1 MTVKRRPFRTLG
13 FNGVARTRFLLF
25 TPSLSSALARVA
37 SVCVGYAWLWG
48 LKLLWFLKALKVLKA
63 LILVLCEEMM
73 RDRRGEALG
82 ALRALPDDLICAI
95 LETLSPRDLA
105 RLACASSDPLAPI
118 TLALI
123 PCRSP
128 WTRRVLGCNDL
139 ASLVVKMVQ
148 TQKHLIFPLVYRFI
162 ELALILP
169 METAT
174 VERVFLA
181 MNIIMTRLQNKIDDK
196 WLNDLVC
203 NVHIMQRRT
212 VVDDTLPKQNV
223 AEKFLEA
230 CTKSL
235 HFDGFNSLFLYRR
248 FYRCF
253 TTLSDFSLDHFA
265 VERVKDLSLQEFQ
278 DKYDGKKP
286 VLVTGLAETWPARHT
301 WTTDQLVDKYGDLKF
316 KISQRSSKKITM
328 KLKDYVSYMKLQRDE
343 DPLYIFDDKF
353 GEVAPSLLNDYSV
366 PHIFK
371 EDFFNVLD
379 IDQRPAFRWL
389 IIGPE
394 RSGASWHV
402 DPALTGAWNTLLRG
416 RKRWALYPPGR
427 VPPGVTVHVNE
438 ENGDVN
444 ADTPSSLQDKPIEC
458 TQAPGETIFVPSG
471 WWHCVLNLEN
481 TIAVTQNFVNSKNF
495 EFVCLDMT
503 PGHLHKGVCRAGLLA
518 VDNKFFE
525 NAERSTL
532 DDDSQLSYANMERK
546 EKRLRVSPP
555 GEDQLIT
562 VNGENSANSALENCN
577 DPQIREFSYEI
588 GFLSMFLDED
598 RDHYNAEWSPSN
610 SIGQREMRQWL
621 HKLWVGKPEIRELIW
636 KGACLSLN
644 VDKWA
649 ARMNQICISHDLPS
663 PLDSEKFPVGTGSN
677 PVYLNEDYVIKI
689 YVERGLESSLHGLG
703 TELEFYSLLQ
713 KVNSQLKDHI
723 PVVLASGILFQEN
736 DSLGTV
742 PWDGKGIPEVVSN
755 CEFIEDKKNHIDG
768 YSFGVWSK
776 KHLEC
781 KRAGMPLNQST
792 SSIGS
797 TRIWPYMITK
807 RCKGDIFAEL
817 RDVISWDDV
826 QNLASFL
833 GEQLRNLHALPVP
846 SFHEFSYER
855 KTSDAK
861 IPSLKSCP
869 KALNGGASIIPVEWQ
884 LFVETFTKRKKD
896 LSSRLVKWGDPIP
909 STLIEKVEEYIPED
923 LSMLLNIVQDEKS
936 MCKVFKS
943 CSWIHSDIMDDNV
956 YMEPCSV
963 SSFPDGDVPVSGL
976 LNGHNGNLGQRKWRP
991 SYILDFS
998 DLYIGDPVC
1007 DLIPVHLD
1015 VFRGDSQLLK
1025 KFLENYKRP
1034 LIRKSLHSQPAN
1046 GGNKFERLSYHAMCY
1061 CILHEDNVLGS
1072 IFSLWRE
1079 LRTAQSWE
1087 EVEEAVWGELN
1098 NYKLT
1103 ADQIEFFFLSI
1114 TKA

>member
-1 MTVKRRPFRTLG
+1 MMM
-13 FNGVARTRFLLF
+13 
-25 TPSLSSALARVA
+25 
-37 SVCVGYAWLWG
+37 
-48 LKLLWFLKALKVLKA
+48 
-63 LILVLCEEMM
+63 MM
-73 RDRRGEALG
+73 RDRRSEALG
-82 ALRALPDDLICAI
+82 ELRALPDDLICAI
-95 LETLSPRDLA
+95 LESLSPRDVS
-105 RLACASSDPLAPI
+105 RLACASSVMYIFCNEEPLWM
-118 TLALI
+118 TLCLKNHCGGQLEYKGSWKRTALY
-123 PCRSP
+123 
-128 WTRRVLGCNDL
+128 
-139 ASLVVKMVQ
+139 Q
-148 TQKHLIFPLVYRFI
+148 
-162 ELALILP
+162 
-169 METAT
+169 
-174 VERVFLA
+174 
-181 MNIIMTRLQNKIDDK
+181 
-196 WLNDLVC
+196 
-203 NVHIMQRRT
+203 
-212 VVDDTLPKQNV
+212 QNV
-223 AEKFLEA
+223 ADKFLEA

-253 TTLSDFSLDHFA
+253 TTLDNFSPDHFA
-265 VERVKDLSLQEFQ
+265 VERVKDLSLQEFHQ
-278 DKYDGKKP
+278 KYDGKKP

-301 WTTDQLVDKYGDLKF
+301 WTTDELVDKYGDLKF

-343 DPLYIFDDKF
+343 DPLYIFEDKF

-366 PHIFK
+366 PLIFK

-402 DPALTGAWNTLLRG
+402 DPALTSAWNTLLCG
-416 RKRWALYPPGR
+416 RKRWALYPPGT

-444 ADTPSSLQDKPIEC
+444 ADTPSSLQWWLDIYPLLADQDKPIEC

-481 TIAVTQNFVNSKNF
+481 TIAVTQNFVNPKNF

-503 PGHLHKGVCRAGLLA
+503 PGYLHKGVCRAGLLA
-518 VDNKFFE
+518 VDSKFFA
-525 NAERSTL
+525 NAERSTFG
-532 DDDSQLSYANMERK
+532 DDSQLSYANMERK

-555 GEDQLIT
+555 GEDQLIA
-562 VNGENSANSALENCN
+562 VNDENSANGAFENRN
-577 DPQIREFSYEI
+577 DPQIPEFSYEI
-588 GFLSMFLDED
+588 GFLSMFVEED

-621 HKLWVGKPEIRELIW
+621 HKLWVEKPETRDLIW
-636 KGACLSLN
+636 KGACLALN

-677 PVYLNEDYVIKI
+677 PVYLTADYVIKI
-689 YVERGLESSLHGLG
+689 YVEGGLESSLHGLG

-723 PVVLASGILFQEN
+723 PEVLTSGILFQEN
-736 DSLGTV
+736 DSLGTI

-755 CEFIEDKKNHIDG
+755 CEFIEDKNQIDG
-768 YSFGVWSK
+768 YPFGVWSK
-776 KHLEC
+776 KHFEC

-826 QNLASFL
+826 QNLALFL

-846 SFHEFSYER
+846 PFDEFSYGR

-861 IPSLKSCP
+861 KPSLKVCP
-869 KALNGGASIIPVEWQ
+869 KALNGGDFTIPVEWQ

-909 STLIEKVEEYIPED
+909 SSLIEKVEEYIPED

-956 YMEPCSV
+956 YMEPCCV
-963 SSFPDGDVPVSGL
+963 SSFPDDDDAPVSGL
-976 LNGHNGNLGQRKWRP
+976 SNGHNGSLGQKKWRP

-998 DLYIGDPVC
+998 DLSIGDPIC

-1034 LIRKSLHSQPAN
+1034 LIRKSSHSQPAN
-1046 GGNKFERLSYHAMCY
+1046 SGNKFERLSYHAMCY

-1079 LRTAQSWE
+1079 LRTAKSWE

-1098 NYKLT
+1098 NY
-1103 ADQIEFFFLSI
+1103 EVVC
-1114 TKA
+1114 